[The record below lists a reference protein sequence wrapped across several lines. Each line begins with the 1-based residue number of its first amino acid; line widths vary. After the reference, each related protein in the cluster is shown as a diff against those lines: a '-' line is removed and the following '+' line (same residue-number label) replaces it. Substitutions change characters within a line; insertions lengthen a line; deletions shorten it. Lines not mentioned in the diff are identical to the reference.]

1 MPEDWAM
8 SETVRGLGP
17 ASGVKRKMVI
27 KMWVWVGVP
36 RLLIRSNAHMGIGAK
51 GPGILLFNGGLLG
64 VPETIHTNPSPSV
77 AYTVCWG

>member
-17 ASGVKRKMVI
+17 VSGVNRKMVI

-51 GPGILLFNGGLLG
+51 GP
-64 VPETIHTNPSPSV
+64 
-77 AYTVCWG
+77 